1 MDILEFGKVMP
12 GVFFDFV
19 KTRTLPDPPGALIL

>member
-1 MDILEFGKVMP
+1 MDILEFGKVMT

-19 KTRTLPDPPGALIL
+19 ETRTLPDPPGP